1 MLSAWALKNWRLV
14 AAGLAILALLAVM
27 AVGFWQ
33 GLAEIA
39 AMQTRAAEAAR
50 DERDAHWTAEI
61 AKANAAVHQARAEQA
76 VAVGR
81 IEAQAGE
88 QAGRFQTEL
97 NELEKANAALAGG
110 DRCGLGRDRV
120 RLLNEAR

>member
-1 MLSAWALKNWRLV
+1 MMQAWALKNWRLV
-14 AAGLAILALLAVM
+14 AAVVAVLALLAVM

-39 AMQTRAAEAAR
+39 AMQERAAQAAR
-50 DERDAHWTAEI
+50 DERDAHWAAEI
-61 AKANAAVHQARAEQA
+61 AKANAAVQMARAEQA
-76 VAVGR
+76 LAVGR

-88 QAGRFQTEL
+88 QASRFQTEL
-97 NELEKANAALAGG
+97 NHLEKVNAELAGG

-120 RLLNEAR
+120 RLLNGAR